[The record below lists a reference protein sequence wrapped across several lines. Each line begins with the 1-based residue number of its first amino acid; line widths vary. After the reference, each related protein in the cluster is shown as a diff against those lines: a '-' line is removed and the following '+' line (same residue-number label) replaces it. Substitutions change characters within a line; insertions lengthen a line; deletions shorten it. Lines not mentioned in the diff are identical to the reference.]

1 LIIKTTDPK
10 GKKGIRFFLYSQARS
25 NKNQPQMGGGRYDLC
40 IQQVLRNKIKGDRS
54 KNGKNP
60 QSYKI
65 LPQVTQS

>member
-1 LIIKTTDPK
+1 LIIKITDPK
-10 GKKGIRFFLYSQARS
+10 RKKWDPFFSLLPSKIKQKSTS
-25 NKNQPQMGGGRYDLC
+25 NGGGRYDLC
-40 IQQVLRNKIKGDRS
+40 IQQVLRNKIKAVRS